1 MCEYCNK
8 KVRNKKI
15 QDIDNDEEDGM
26 FIVFLDEPYLNV
38 ELDATDQDGYKAND
52 FFRVNYCPMC
62 GRKLKEGD

>member
-38 ELDATDQDGYKAND
+38 ELDANKPKIIEEIEINS
-52 FFRVNYCPMC
+52 FSI
-62 GRKLKEGD
+62 